1 MKQKWKRYSASFL
14 ALLLCVTLL
23 ASTAFAA
30 GGALGADRN
39 GAPYTYV
46 IGYMYSGSSQTVNT
60 REIFTSPN
68 NYDIWLCPVCGRDP
82 LGNSQGTALS
92 ADLYMPCYGYDIAAA
107 GGDMSI
113 RYALVR
119 HRHNNGQL
127 SNDRVYIPVNVP
139 MYAGCY
145 YGYDLTGPT
154 GVQASAPTGWQR
166 DSAVVRF
173 SGGTDTGTSLPDWSA
188 APGDYGSGIHHYE
201 YSINGGAWTGCPVG
215 DPTVTITA
223 GGVTTVTARVVD
235 GAGNASGQTAT
246 AKVYIDPAP
255 PNVPGVTLSTEQ
267 WTNSTVTAAIKDN
280 GDAHS
285 GVARTEY
292 SLDGGSWTTYSG
304 VLSIAGPRQ
313 THGQRPRHRQCGPHF
328 RHGQQDRAG
337 G

>member
-1 MKQKWKRYSASFL
+1 MKKKVRRWSASFL
-14 ALLLCVTLL
+14 ALLLCVTLF

-39 GAPYTYV
+39 GTPYTYV

-82 LGNSQGTALS
+82 LGNSQGTAL
-92 ADLYMPCYGYDIAAA
+92 APNLYMPCYGYDIAAA
-107 GGDMSI
+107 GGDMGI

-145 YGYDLTGPT
+145 YGYDLTEPA
-154 GVQASAPTGWQR
+154 GVQVSAPTGWQR

-188 APGDYGSGIHHYE
+188 ALGAFVLWLTFFITPFHYTDCFSVRQIGYGGTIFCLVLIMMERRSHTSNTAIR
-201 YSINGGAWTGCPVG
+201 SFGANIE
-215 DPTVTITA
+215 TVA
-223 GGVTTVTARVVD
+223 ED
-235 GAGNASGQTAT
+235 
-246 AKVYIDPAP
+246 
-255 PNVPGVTLSTEQ
+255 
-267 WTNSTVTAAIKDN
+267 
-280 GDAHS
+280 
-285 GVARTEY
+285 
-292 SLDGGSWTTYSG
+292 
-304 VLSIAGPRQ
+304 
-313 THGQRPRHRQCGPHF
+313 
-328 RHGQQDRAG
+328 
-337 G
+337 